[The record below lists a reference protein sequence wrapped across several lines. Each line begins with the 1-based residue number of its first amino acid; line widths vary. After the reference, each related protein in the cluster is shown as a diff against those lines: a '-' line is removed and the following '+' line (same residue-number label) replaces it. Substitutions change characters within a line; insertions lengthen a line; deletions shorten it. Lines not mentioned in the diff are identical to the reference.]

1 TQSHVLPRDE
11 AMIKTRVRTWISAGA
26 FALITPFVVQAQ
38 IFNGVDISTGIVAP
52 GAGTPNTT
60 ASRNSM
66 LAALGATPFTTN
78 NLESVGTGLT
88 VNLGG
93 GVTATYTFFSAS
105 GGVISGDD
113 VQFGYNTT
121 PGGSKF
127 LRFAATPGLSG
138 TMTLNFAT
146 AINFFGGY
154 FTGVENVC
162 GVTTATWGATSAVL
176 KNSNGGAT
184 CNGTAGIQWFGF
196 VAPASAAFNSVT
208 FNQVPGAGPSDFW
221 GLDDFI
227 YGSRAVTVSP
237 EPSTYLL
244 MLGALSV
251 LGVAARRR
259 RA

>member
-1 TQSHVLPRDE
+1 
-11 AMIKTRVRTWISAGA
+11 MIKTTARLSWIAAGA
-26 FALITPFVVQAQ
+26 FAMTTPFVVNAQ

-66 LAALGATPFTTN
+66 LAALGVTPFTTN
-78 NLESVGTGLT
+78 NLESVATGLT
-88 VNLGG
+88 MNLGG
-93 GVTATYTFFSAS
+93 GVTATYTFFNAD
-105 GGVISGDD
+105 GGVVAGDD

-127 LRFAATPGLSG
+127 LRFAATSGLSG

-162 GVTTATWGATSAVL
+162 AATTASWGTASAVL
-176 KNSNGGAT
+176 KNSNAAT
-184 CNGTAGIQWFGF
+184 TCHGTGGIQWFGF
-196 VAPASAAFNSVT
+196 VAPASAAFNSIT
-208 FNQVPGAGPSDFW
+208 FNQVPGEGPSDYW

-237 EPSTYLL
+237 EPSTYAL
-244 MLGALSV
+244 MLGALSA
-251 LGVAARRR
+251 LAVAARRR
-259 RA
+259 RRV